1 MPVLGL
7 TIDERDVFW
16 TEEGEPFR
24 AIRAAPKVGGVVRTL
39 AEGRENPTQII
50 SHGEFVY
57 WLENTIRGGVV
68 RARKDGTGL
77 TRLPLPSPFSF
88 AVNGGVVTSTSLET
102 NTVERWS
109 ASSGPERIAWGQG
122 APQGIFVQ
130 PGATWWVNYSG
141 GQVQRLASDATVE
154 ETFARSTPGVRQVV
168 VDCHAAYWTSDE
180 RGGVVRAALLAGGPP
195 VDLACG
201 PGRIA
206 IDAAYLYLDSYQ
218 AVRIPLEGG
227 PPEPMGSGTSYF
239 GRGSATT
246 IEVDETAVYWAADGG
261 IMRATK

>member
-122 APQGIFVQ
+122 APQGIFSPTPPPTPAAPRGPVS
-130 PGATWWVNYSG
+130 P
-141 GQVQRLASDATVE
+141 
-154 ETFARSTPGVRQVV
+154 ARTAPRPPPPPP
-168 VDCHAAYWTSDE
+168 
-180 RGGVVRAALLAGGPP
+180 LLPPP
-195 VDLACG
+195 V
-201 PGRIA
+201 PPPP
-206 IDAAYLYLDSYQ
+206 AA
-218 AVRIPLEGG
+218 
-227 PPEPMGSGTSYF
+227 PPRVPP
-239 GRGSATT
+239 A
-246 IEVDETAVYWAADGG
+246 
-261 IMRATK
+261 